1 MEQTILNLGQAV
13 SVLVQAAD
21 MAQTKGI
28 FSLKDSALIFQ
39 AISFIDELNKA
50 NQPQEDTTDIVE
62 DNREV
67 QVPKLQK
74 IPTGPAD

>member
-13 SVLVQAAD
+13 SVLVQAAE

-74 IPTGPAD
+74 IPKGPAD